1 MMNVYCWRTGSI
13 SAVTSVEDS
22 TRHLPYCPSLTALHP
37 NAVSR
42 PILRV
47 WFLDPVSDPARR
59 MSAKCLCFCWSSRL
73 NGSSLYLVNRRLPA
87 QRSRGDSTL
96 SLTYKP
102 GQGSH
107 CFCPYKG
114 NGGKLAMFANARS

>member
-47 WFLDPVSDPARR
+47 WFLDPARR
-59 MSAKCLCFCWSSRL
+59 MSSKCLCLCNSARHGCGRQRVCCPCWLGRG
-73 NGSSLYLVNRRLPA
+73 GSDEEDA
-87 QRSRGDSTL
+87 MDL
-96 SLTYKP
+96 S
-102 GQGSH
+102 
-107 CFCPYKG
+107 
-114 NGGKLAMFANARS
+114 